1 MYCRND
7 CGNYAAQS
15 LICSSCWEKISE
27 NRVGQEMAGKV
38 DVGKVEQH
46 TTAVESDGGST
57 SYYEL
62 TLPKHVLD
70 SVKRQIEGCCEDIKI
85 ETGDVIEMLVGNDFD
100 AGNIIKALRRIFEAK
115 KGRGKDGV
123 DPKYDLNKCH
133 YFIDEVE
140 KKL

>member
-1 MYCRND
+1 MYCIQEGCTNQAPVQ
-7 CGNYAAQS
+7 N
-15 LICSSCWEKISE
+15 LHCSSCLQGSTDSWGTI
-27 NRVGQEMAGKV
+27 

-46 TTAVESDGGST
+46 TTAVKSDGGST

-115 KGRGKDGV
+115 KGKGKEGTTIQ
-123 DPKYDLNKCH
+123 YDINKCR
-133 YFIDEVE
+133 YSIDEVE